1 MANRYKE
8 LKGLNLPQIASEVS
22 TFWKENEVFERSV
35 TEREGNPSFVFY
47 EGPPSA
53 NGMPGIHHVMGR
65 TIKDIFCR
73 YNTLQ
78 GKQVKRKAG
87 WDTHGLPIELAVEKT
102 LGIRKEDIGTKIT
115 VEEYNKACR
124 SEVMKYTDKWEE
136 LTRVMG
142 YWVDMK
148 DPYITFDNKYIESV
162 WWLLSTIH
170 KKGLLYKGFTIQPYS
185 PAAGTGLSSH
195 ELNQPGTY
203 KNVKDTTITAQFN
216 VAEVEKL
223 RELGLNVSD
232 EEVFFLAWTTTPW
245 TLPSNTALAVG
256 KNITY
261 TAVKTFNQYTHRQV
275 VVILANDLF
284 SKHFAEKN
292 AELKLEEYNAGDK
305 NIPFEKIAEFK
316 GSQLAGIRY
325 NQLLPYTQPTDGD
338 AFRVVI
344 GDFVTTED
352 GTGIVHIAPSFGADD
367 FRTAK
372 QNGIGSLTLVDKT
385 GRFVSE
391 VNDPNF
397 PLQNRFVKEAYY
409 SDEEKTAEL
418 LVQKEI
424 LKPIIPALDKYMSV
438 DDIIALKLKLE
449 NKAFKIEKY
458 EHNYPHCWR
467 TDKPVLYY
475 PLDSW
480 FIKVTDVKERM
491 VQLNNTIDWKPEATG
506 TGRFGNWLENAND
519 WNLSRS
525 RFWGIPLP
533 IWRTEDGS
541 EEICINSLEQLKG
554 ELDKSLAAGFISKNP
569 LADFK
574 PNDHSVD
581 NYNTF
586 DLHKPYVDD
595 YILVSSKGEK
605 MTRESDLIDVWFDS
619 GAMPYAQLHYP
630 FENKELIDSKKYFPA
645 DFIAEGVDQTRG
657 WFYTLHAI
665 ATMCFDS
672 VAYKNVVSNG
682 LVLDKN
688 GNKMSKRLGNAAD
701 PFETIAKYGPD
712 ATRWYMITNAQPWD
726 NLKFDIDGI
735 TEVQR
740 KFFGTLFNTY
750 GFFAI
755 YANID
760 DFAYDPKNITPVA
773 QRSELDR
780 WIISRLNSLFQ
791 TVTEALDDFNPT
803 PAARA
808 IDEFVDEL
816 LSNWYVR
823 LSRKRFW
830 HGEMTDDKKSAYET
844 LYECLHGVSQLMSPF
859 APFFAE
865 WLYKNLTEN
874 DKDSVHL
881 SLLGKADS
889 SLIDADLETRMD
901 LARKISSMILSIRK
915 KENLRVRQ
923 PLAAIR
929 IPVLDETTKNRI
941 DAVRD
946 LILAEV
952 NVKTIEFVDESQAKI
967 VKQLKLN
974 FKTLG
979 RKCGKFMKELQA
991 FALSNGEEIIKAIET
1006 NALFSFPTADGAIDL
1021 IPEDVDIIPVDIP
1034 GWKVAN
1040 DGALTVALDV
1050 TISDSLRGEGVAREF
1065 VNRIQ
1070 NIRKESGL
1078 EVTDKISVKILS
1090 NDIYN
1095 EAIETNSEY
1104 IRAQV
1109 LAGEL
1114 IVTENLTEGHNVEID
1129 ENVTSVIHIQKL

>member
-1 MANRYKE
+1 
-8 LKGLNLPQIASEVS
+8 
-22 TFWKENEVFERSV
+22 
-35 TEREGNPSFVFY
+35 
-47 EGPPSA
+47 
-53 NGMPGIHHVMGR
+53 
-65 TIKDIFCR
+65 
-73 YNTLQ
+73 
-78 GKQVKRKAG
+78 
-87 WDTHGLPIELAVEKT
+87 
-102 LGIRKEDIGTKIT
+102 
-115 VEEYNKACR
+115 
-124 SEVMKYTDKWEE
+124 
-136 LTRVMG
+136 
-142 YWVDMK
+142 
-148 DPYITFDNKYIESV
+148 
-162 WWLLSTIH
+162 
-170 KKGLLYKGFTIQPYS
+170 
-185 PAAGTGLSSH
+185 
-195 ELNQPGTY
+195 
-203 KNVKDTTITAQFN
+203 
-216 VAEVEKL
+216 
-223 RELGLNVSD
+223 
-232 EEVFFLAWTTTPW
+232 
-245 TLPSNTALAVG
+245 
-256 KNITY
+256 
-261 TAVKTFNQYTHRQV
+261 
-275 VVILANDLF
+275 
-284 SKHFAEKN
+284 
-292 AELKLEEYNAGDK
+292 
-305 NIPFEKIAEFK
+305 
-316 GSQLAGIRY
+316 
-325 NQLLPYTQPTDGD
+325 
-338 AFRVVI
+338 
-344 GDFVTTED
+344 
-352 GTGIVHIAPSFGADD
+352 
-367 FRTAK
+367 
-372 QNGIGSLTLVDKT
+372 
-385 GRFVSE
+385 
-391 VNDPNF
+391 
-397 PLQNRFVKEAYY
+397 
-409 SDEEKTAEL
+409 
-418 LVQKEI
+418 
-424 LKPIIPALDKYMSV
+424 MSV

-491 VQLNNTIDWKPEATG
+491 VQLNNTIHWKPEATG

-541 EEICINSLEQLKG
+541 EEICINSLEQLKV

-569 LADFK
+569 LSDFN
-574 PNDHSVD
+574 PNDHSAD

-595 YILVSSKGEK
+595 YILVSSTGQK

-630 FENKELIDSKKYFPA
+630 FENKDLIDSKKYFPA

-688 GNKMSKRLGNAAD
+688 GNKMSKRLGNAVD
-701 PFETIAKYGPD
+701 PFETIAKFGPD

-726 NLKFDIDGI
+726 NLKFDVEGI

-760 DFAYDPKNITPVA
+760 DFAYDPINTTPVA

-830 HGEMTDDKKSAYET
+830 HGEMTEDKKSAYET
-844 LYECLHGVSQLMSPF
+844 LYECLYGISQLMSPF

-865 WLYKNLTEN
+865 WLYKNLTDNE
-874 DKDSVHL
+874 KDSVHL
-881 SLLGKADS
+881 SLLRKSDPN
-889 SLIDADLETRMD
+889 LIDAELETRMD

-941 DAVRD
+941 DAVRE

-991 FALSNGEEIIKAIET
+991 FANSNGEEIIKAIET
-1006 NALFSFPTADGAIDL
+1006 NALFSFPTADGPIDL
-1021 IPEDVDIIPVDIP
+1021 IPEDVEIIPVDIP

-1040 DGALTVALDV
+1040 DGSLTVALDV

-1104 IRAQV
+1104 IRTQV

>member
-1 MANRYKE
+1 
-8 LKGLNLPQIASEVS
+8 
-22 TFWKENEVFERSV
+22 
-35 TEREGNPSFVFY
+35 
-47 EGPPSA
+47 
-53 NGMPGIHHVMGR
+53 
-65 TIKDIFCR
+65 
-73 YNTLQ
+73 
-78 GKQVKRKAG
+78 
-87 WDTHGLPIELAVEKT
+87 
-102 LGIRKEDIGTKIT
+102 
-115 VEEYNKACR
+115 
-124 SEVMKYTDKWEE
+124 
-136 LTRVMG
+136 
-142 YWVDMK
+142 
-148 DPYITFDNKYIESV
+148 
-162 WWLLSTIH
+162 
-170 KKGLLYKGFTIQPYS
+170 
-185 PAAGTGLSSH
+185 
-195 ELNQPGTY
+195 
-203 KNVKDTTITAQFN
+203 
-216 VAEVEKL
+216 
-223 RELGLNVSD
+223 
-232 EEVFFLAWTTTPW
+232 
-245 TLPSNTALAVG
+245 
-256 KNITY
+256 
-261 TAVKTFNQYTHRQV
+261 
-275 VVILANDLF
+275 
-284 SKHFAEKN
+284 
-292 AELKLEEYNAGDK
+292 
-305 NIPFEKIAEFK
+305 
-316 GSQLAGIRY
+316 
-325 NQLLPYTQPTDGD
+325 
-338 AFRVVI
+338 
-344 GDFVTTED
+344 
-352 GTGIVHIAPSFGADD
+352 
-367 FRTAK
+367 
-372 QNGIGSLTLVDKT
+372 
-385 GRFVSE
+385 
-391 VNDPNF
+391 
-397 PLQNRFVKEAYY
+397 
-409 SDEEKTAEL
+409 
-418 LVQKEI
+418 
-424 LKPIIPALDKYMSV
+424 
-438 DDIIALKLKLE
+438 
-449 NKAFKIEKY
+449 
-458 EHNYPHCWR
+458 
-467 TDKPVLYY
+467 
-475 PLDSW
+475 
-480 FIKVTDVKERM
+480 M
-491 VQLNNTIDWKPEATG
+491 VQLNNTIHWKPEATG

-569 LADFK
+569 LSDFK
-574 PNDHSVD
+574 PNNHSAD

-595 YILVSSKGEK
+595 YILVSSTGQK

-630 FENKELIDSKKYFPA
+630 FENKDLIDSKKYFPA

-688 GNKMSKRLGNAAD
+688 GNKMSKRLGNAVD
-701 PFETIAKYGPD
+701 PFETIAKFGPD

-726 NLKFDIDGI
+726 NLKFDVEGI

-760 DFAYDPKNITPVA
+760 DFAYDPINTTPVA

-844 LYECLHGVSQLMSPF
+844 LYECLYGISQLMSPF

-865 WLYKNLTEN
+865 WLYKNLTDNE
-874 DKDSVHL
+874 KDSVHL
-881 SLLGKADS
+881 SLLRKSDS
-889 SLIDADLETRMD
+889 ALIDAELETRMD

-941 DAVRD
+941 DAVRE

-979 RKCGKFMKELQA
+979 RKCGKFMKELQT
-991 FALSNGEEIIKAIET
+991 FANSNGEEIIKAIET
-1006 NALFSFPTADGAIDL
+1006 NALFSFPTADGPIDL
-1021 IPEDVDIIPVDIP
+1021 IPEDVEIIPVDIP

-1040 DGALTVALDV
+1040 DGSLTVALDV

-1104 IRAQV
+1104 IRTQV